1 VTRPDLAIIS
11 QRIVTPDG
19 MRSGAVLIRGEQIVG
34 IVGADALPVDCEID
48 DVTDA
53 VVLPGL
59 VDSHVHVNEPGRTEW
74 EGFACATRA
83 AAAGGVTTIVDMPLN
98 SIPATTTTSA
108 LETKVR
114 AAERQCFVDVGF
126 WGGLVPGN
134 ESQLAPLH
142 EAGVLGFK
150 CFLVPSGVDEFGW
163 VTEADLR
170 RALPT
175 LARVRAVLLVHAE
188 LPGPLAAAAERL
200 RADSRFSGAHEDP
213 RAYTTYL
220 ATRPAAAEDAAIDL
234 LVRLCREC
242 GVRTHVVH
250 LASANAVRLVAA
262 AQADGLPFT
271 AETCPHYLRF
281 SADQIP
287 DGATAF
293 KCAPPIR
300 ERGNTEGLWTA
311 LATNVIESIV
321 SDHSPASPELK
332 NIDSG
337 NFLTAWGGIASLQ
350 LGLSIV
356 WTEARERGFSLEKV
370 ATWMSTAPAHLAGLA
385 RKGAIAVGRDADL
398 AIFDPEA
405 EFVVDPNRLFHRHR
419 VTPYLNQRLRGVVRR
434 TYLRGRRVYEERQS
448 FGPPSGTLLLRSR
461 PG

>member
-1 VTRPDLAIIS
+1 MTRPDLAIIS

-19 MRSGAVLIRGEQIVG
+19 MRSGAVLIRGERSSESS
-34 IVGADALPVDCEID
+34 ALMRCRPDCEID
-48 DVTDA
+48 DVSDA

-98 SIPATTTTSA
+98 SIPATTTASA
-108 LETKVR
+108 LEAKVR
-114 AAERQCFVDVGF
+114 AAEGQCFVDVGF

-134 ESQLAPLH
+134 ESQLTSLH

-170 RALPT
+170 SALPT
-175 LARVRAVLLVHAE
+175 LARIGAVLLVHAE

-200 RADSRFSGAHEDP
+200 RAASRSSGALTDP

-234 LVRLCREC
+234 LIRLCREC

-250 LASANAVRLVAA
+250 LASADAVDCRRSG
-262 AQADGLPFT
+262 QADGLPFT

-311 LATNVIESIV
+311 LAAERHRIDRLGSFACAAGAEEHRLRQFPDGVGRDCVAAVGSV
-321 SDHSPASPELK
+321 DRVDGSPRA
-332 NIDSG
+332 
-337 NFLTAWGGIASLQ
+337 
-350 LGLSIV
+350 
-356 WTEARERGFSLEKV
+356 RGFPSRRSPL
-370 ATWMSTAPAHLAGLA
+370 WMSTAPARLAGLA
-385 RKGAIAVGRDADL
+385 RKGAIAVGCDADL

-405 EFVVDPNRLFHRHR
+405 EFVVDPDALFIAIA
-419 VTPYLNQRLRGVVRR
+419 
-434 TYLRGRRVYEERQS
+434 
-448 FGPPSGTLLLRSR
+448 
-461 PG
+461 

>member
-1 VTRPDLAIIS
+1 
-11 QRIVTPDG
+11 VTPAG
-19 MRSGAVLIRGEQIVG
+19 RRPGAVLLRGARIVE
-34 IVGADALPVDCEID
+34 IVGAYALPAHCETD
-48 DVTDA
+48 NVSDA

-98 SIPATTTTSA
+98 SIPATTTASA
-108 LETKVR
+108 LEAKVR
-114 AAERQCFVDVGF
+114 AAKGQCFVDVGF

-134 ESQLAPLH
+134 EPHLTSLY

-150 CFLVPSGVDEFGW
+150 SFLVPSGVDEFGW
-163 VTEADLR
+163 VTEANLR
-170 RALPT
+170 SALPT
-175 LARVRAVLLVHAE
+175 LARIGAVLLVHAE
-188 LPGPLAAAAERL
+188 LPGPLTLAAERL
-200 RADSRFSGAHEDP
+200 RADSRSSGAATDP
-213 RAYTTYL
+213 RAYVTYL
-220 ATRPAAAEDAAIDL
+220 ASRPAAAEDTAIDL
-234 LVRLCREC
+234 LIRLCREYA
-242 GVRTHVVH
+242 VRTHVVH
-250 LASANAVRLVAA
+250 LASADAVDAVAA

-300 ERGNTEGLWTA
+300 ERGNTEGLWRA
-311 LATNVIESIV
+311 LAGNVIESIV
-321 SDHSPASPELK
+321 SDHSPAPPELK

-356 WTEARERGFSLEKV
+356 WTEARERGFPLEKI
-370 ATWMSTAPAHLAGLA
+370 ALWMSTAPARLAGLA
-385 RKGAIAVGRDADL
+385 RKGAIAVGCDADL
-398 AIFDPEA
+398 TIFDPEA
-405 EFVVDPNRLFHRHR
+405 EFVVDPDALYHRHR
-419 VTPYLNQRLRGVVRR
+419 VTPYRDQRLRGVVRR
-434 TYLRGRRVYEERQS
+434 TYLRGRRVYQERES
-448 FGPPSGTLLLRSR
+448 FGSPSGTLLLRSR
-461 PG
+461 TG